1 MILLLTFL
9 FALTQI
15 EVNFASEKKLLC
27 IFNQDDMTLECKVD
41 ANINCKDPSNEEIE
55 KLFAKKEFELIDLM
69 HLSKGSND
77 LLDELK
83 KYPMFAE
90 DYQYDREI
98 ISRNEITNCQYNDY
112 LTDNKRSICPWNE
125 IVYRRHNLY
134 PHFRKYAECIQDLK
148 CNQYCSEIQSKIV
161 ANRKKQHACEEH
173 NSIELVLY
181 RSICDGGQFIW
192 EAGFEKV
199 SNLCTCLESYL

>member
-27 IFNQDDMTLECKVD
+27 IFNQDDMTLECKV
-41 ANINCKDPSNEEIE
+41 
-55 KLFAKKEFELIDLM
+55 
-69 HLSKGSND
+69 
-77 LLDELK
+77 
-83 KYPMFAE
+83 
-90 DYQYDREI
+90 
-98 ISRNEITNCQYNDY
+98 TNCQYNDY